1 MNKNEISRNVLQ
13 STEDYGF
20 QKMGIYSSYNWNDD
34 PRRMAFTLSRYKFV
48 AKMLENKE
56 NVLEVGCGDGFASR
70 IVAQS
75 VKKLSALDIVEEQ
88 INSAKT
94 TISTKWPINFFH
106 HDMLS
111 SPVKNYGD
119 VKLFDAAYSLD
130 VLEHIDPNL
139 ENIFLTNIV
148 QSLKPNSQL
157 IIGMPSIESQQYA
170 SELSKV
176 GHINCKTQPD
186 LKLTMEKYFNYVLMF
201 CFNDELLHTGF
212 HKMAHYNVAICL
224 HPKK

>member
-1 MNKNEISRNVLQ
+1 MNKNEISSNVLQ
-13 STEDYGF
+13 SKEDYGI

-48 AKMLENKE
+48 AKIFENKE

-75 VKKLSALDIVEEQ
+75 VKNLSALDIVEEQ
-88 INSAKT
+88 INSAKM
-94 TISTKWPINFFH
+94 IMSTKWPINFFH

-111 SPVKNYGD
+111 SPVNSGGIN
-119 VKLFDAAYSLD
+119 LFDAAYSLD
-130 VLEHIDPNL
+130 VLEHIEPDL
-139 ENIFLTNIV
+139 ESIFLTNIV
-148 QSLKPNSQL
+148 KSLKPNSQL

-176 GHINCKTQPD
+176 GHINCKTQPE

-201 CFNDELLHTGF
+201 SFNDELLHTGF
-212 HKMAHYNVAICL
+212 HKMAHYNIAICL
-224 HPKK
+224 DPK

>member
-1 MNKNEISRNVLQ
+1 
-13 STEDYGF
+13 
-20 QKMGIYSSYNWNDD
+20 
-34 PRRMAFTLSRYKFV
+34 
-48 AKMLENKE
+48 
-56 NVLEVGCGDGFASR
+56 
-70 IVAQS
+70 
-75 VKKLSALDIVEEQ
+75 
-88 INSAKT
+88 
-94 TISTKWPINFFH
+94 
-106 HDMLS
+106 MLS